1 MDMIIENEKHIELNT
16 NVVSVVLDSN
26 VKDDWFYTNVY
37 AVIIMTKRSNLI
49 TCINFVNATSM
60 ILFWSCK
67 ELFIQMITYRIA
79 TNLVNN
85 LQL

>member
-37 AVIIMTKRSNLI
+37 AVIIMTKEAIWL
-49 TCINFVNATSM
+49 FV
-60 ILFWSCK
+60 
-67 ELFIQMITYRIA
+67 
-79 TNLVNN
+79 
-85 LQL
+85 